1 MKFILAKKVNMS
13 QIFDKEGN
21 VIPVTI
27 VSAGPVQVTQVKTK
41 EKDGYDAVQVGWGSK
56 NKLRKPQLG
65 HLRGLANWRWLREF
79 PLSSSGEKKGEWK
92 RGQKISVDIFKEGD
106 LVTVEGL
113 SKGKGFQGVV
123 KRHGFKGSP
132 ASHGTKDRLRAP
144 GSIGATT
151 PQRVIPGR
159 KMAGRMGNDKIT
171 IKKVKIVKID
181 PEKNQLYLKGALPGS
196 RKSLLKISSE

>member
-13 QIFDKEGN
+13 QIFDEKGN

-27 VSAGPVQVTQVKTK
+27 VKAGPVQITQVKTE
-41 EKDGYDAVQVGWGSK
+41 EKDGYKAVQVGFGAR
-56 NKLRKPQLG
+56 NKLKKPLQG
-65 HLRGLANWRWLREF
+65 HLRGIGNFRWLREF
-79 PLSSSGEKKGEWK
+79 PLGKKEKEKDEWK
-92 RGQKISVDIFKEGD
+92 RGQKITVEIFKKGD
-106 LVTVEGL
+106 LVTIEGT

-123 KRHGFKGSP
+123 KRYGFKGSS

-159 KMAGRMGNDKIT
+159 KMAGRMGNDNITLKKI
-171 IKKVKIVKID
+171 KVVRVDK
-181 PEKNQLYLKGALPGS
+181 EKNQLYLQGALPGS
-196 RKSLLKISSE
+196 RNSLLKIISE